1 MENAF
6 WKNKTLR
13 GRAVTTT
20 DVLDCYQKDRCSLRS
35 GFFVLALYKERIL
48 HEKIRVTPE
57 NVVAEFNLK
66 QDKNGKCQ
74 GALAGFQATCC
85 VRGISLH
92 GRPLNADAVA
102 AMFPGDPRGKMGLAY
117 FRSQCCLK
125 KIPIGGAQV
134 TTDSVLDEFI
144 KLKAPLEIA
153 RFKADCCKRN
163 LSVHGRRI
171 TPREVMEDFP
181 DNELGKLA
189 LARFRQQCCLDGRHL
204 NGKKVA
210 PEKVL
215 DELSITATALE
226 QARFRADCFFRAI
239 DLNGQPV
246 RPEVVCDEY
255 QKASAHLE
263 LARFKAECCLKSR
276 HLNGQPVQVKEVMM
290 SFPGDSLGKLG
301 RARFMAKCC
310 VDGLQLDNRPIPPE
324 SVVKEYKAIGEELA
338 LACFRAQCCVKGM
351 AIDGEQ
357 ISPEAVVRDFQA
369 LGALP
374 EIAHFKERCCLI
386 GLTLD
391 GHEVTAK
398 SVADSFTA
406 IDSQLDLARFK
417 QSCFHNNLP
426 VEGHTFSAEEV
437 VESFP
442 ASRLGKL
449 GVARFKAECFVD
461 GLLINGNPVCPAGVI
476 KDFHSIGSKLEVARF
491 KETCCLNNLM
501 LNGKAVSP
509 NEVMN
514 DFRTLGAR
522 VEQARFRDLC
532 HEHSLCLGNESVSP
546 EMVVKTYQKLG
557 AFTELLQFRARCC
570 ISGQKLHGQP
580 VAPESVIAA
589 YRGCKDEQLNI
600 ALFKSKCCLAGLR
613 LEGKAVDAAQVID
626 AFPDSLTGK
635 IELAYFKEQC
645 FLRNL
650 HVNGQQVTPESV
662 LQSFG
667 SYRQSRYG
675 IAHFKE
681 QCCLLGLRV
690 GGKLVSPREVVNQY
704 PPTVEGQQGVARF
717 LRSCCLKGLLLDNQP
732 VSPETVVA
740 SFPANSKGRLGK
752 ALFQERCCLS
762 GTPIHG
768 EPVTTEDVL
777 TAFREIGNKASIASF
792 LAECFLRNL
801 RINGQ
806 WVSVRTIFD
815 QYPDNRAGRLQMIH
829 FNKQCCLNGLKQQG
843 RPVTPEQ
850 VAKALDEDNWPFD
863 KAVFCAQL
871 ALLAKTL
878 NGKHLDNA
886 EVLAGFDRA
895 PGDNTARKVEFL
907 IHRLIAQPQDFDESE
922 ATFQEAWRITTSARV
937 KDEPHGYQR
946 CILQFLAMRYGLTV
960 DQKSV
965 SPDQAWQSIKTLR
978 ESANN
983 TRLQFHFLA
992 YCYHNNVP
1000 LEEQPVTSTQVL
1012 ACLSKL
1018 PQCKLHQALL
1028 RWFEDSR
1035 QCPPANASGHLI
1047 KSSGTAPDRP
1057 VVTDEQPKRIEV
1069 HVGAPHSPSTCQV
1082 TNYSDGSPPMLL
1094 NSQTRKALHIIQ
1106 GIRQLRITGSF
1117 SRCLQGIDTSFNDI
1131 DLLATPEAINI
1142 LISRLTLQLDKQ
1154 KTGADINAHNVFAQ
1168 RSPGCPELKLPEVF
1182 SISLT
1187 EGNYGHKV
1195 VLFQACIYPANAL
1208 DALDSVKVPVADT
1221 ELTCLPFL
1229 SEVQLMADAL
1239 HHLISNLDHLTS
1251 RLCAGSDF
1259 EIPRALLFN
1268 APQHPQERVFALLM
1282 RCLLTLNKATQLCTV
1297 LSEHK
1302 GSRDGSWTAALAMV
1316 QNLGRELQQKLQ
1328 DHRDR
1333 EPLVTALNQWLSAAH
1348 GFSQKQAFVGRLL
1361 TLLVNPA
1368 ELFWSTSVERS
1379 PCSPTSEVSS

>member
-6 WKNKTLR
+6 WEKKTLK
-13 GRAVTTT
+13 GRVVTST

-35 GFFVLALYKERIL
+35 GYFVLALYKGRIC

-74 GALAGFQATCC
+74 VALARFQAKCC
-85 VRGISLH
+85 VKGILLH
-92 GRPLNADAVA
+92 GRPLKADAVA
-102 AMFPGDPRGKMGLAY
+102 AMFPGGPQGKMGLAY

-125 KIPIGGAQV
+125 KIPIGGVQV
-134 TTDSVLDEFI
+134 TTDSVLDAFI

-153 RFKADCCKRN
+153 RFKADCCERN
-163 LSVHGRRI
+163 LYVHGRRI
-171 TPREVMEDFP
+171 TPREVMESFP

-189 LARFRQQCCLDGRHL
+189 LVRFRQYCCLEGWHL

-215 DELSITATALE
+215 DDLSITATALE
-226 QARFRADCFFRAI
+226 QARFKADCFFRAI

-263 LARFKAECCLKSR
+263 LARFKAECCLKPH

-290 SFPGDSLGKLG
+290 SFPGDSLGRLG
-301 RARFMAKCC
+301 CARFMAKCC
-310 VDGLQLDNRPIPPE
+310 LEGLQLDNRPIPPE
-324 SVVKEYKAIGEELA
+324 SVVKEFKAIREELA
-338 LACFRAQCCVKGM
+338 LACFRAQCCLKEM

-357 ISPEAVVRDFQA
+357 VSPEAVVRNFQA
-369 LGALP
+369 LGALL
-374 EIAHFKERCCLI
+374 EIAHFKEKCCLI

-398 SVADSFTA
+398 SVVDSFTA
-406 IDSQLDLARFK
+406 IGAQLDLARFK
-417 QSCFHNNLP
+417 QSCFHNSLP
-426 VEGHTFSAEEV
+426 VGGHTFSAEEV
-437 VESFP
+437 VKSFP

-449 GVARFKAECFVD
+449 GAARFKAECFVD
-461 GLLINGNPVCPAGVI
+461 GLLINGNPVCPTGVI
-476 KDFHSIGSKLEVARF
+476 KDFQTIGSKLEVVRF
-491 KETCCLNNLM
+491 KEACCLNSLM

-514 DFRTLGAR
+514 DFRTLGAWL
-522 VEQARFRDLC
+522 EQARFRDLC
-532 HEHSLCLGNESVSP
+532 HEHSLSLGSESVSP
-546 EMVVKTYQKLG
+546 ETVVKTYQKLG
-557 AFTELLQFRARCC
+557 AFTEMLHFRARCC
-570 ISGQKLHGQP
+570 ISGQKLHDQP
-580 VAPESVIAA
+580 VSPESVVAA
-589 YRGCKDEQLNI
+589 YRGGKDEQLNI
-600 ALFKSKCCLAGLR
+600 ALFKSKCCLNGLR
-613 LEGKAVDAAQVID
+613 LEGEVVSAAQVID
-626 AFPDSLTGK
+626 EFPDSLAGK

-645 FLRNL
+645 CLRDL
-650 HVNGQQVTPESV
+650 HVDGKRVTPESV

-690 GGKLVSPREVVNQY
+690 GGKLVSPREVVNQF
-704 PPTVEGQQGVARF
+704 PPTVVGQHGVARF
-717 LRSCCLKGLLLDNQP
+717 LQSCCLKGLLLDNQP

-740 SFPANSKGRLGK
+740 SFPANPKGRLGK

-777 TAFREIGNKASIASF
+777 TAFREIGNKAAIASF

-815 QYPDNRAGRLQMIH
+815 QYPGNRAGRLQMIH

-843 RPVTPEQ
+843 RTVTPEQ

-871 ALLAKTL
+871 ALQAKTL

-886 EVLAGFDRA
+886 EVLASFDQA

-907 IHRLIAQPQDFDESE
+907 IQRLIAQPQDFGESE
-922 ATFQEAWRITTSARV
+922 ATFQEAWRITTSALV
-937 KDEPHGYQR
+937 KDELHGYQR
-946 CILQFLAMRYGLTV
+946 CMLQFLAVRYGLTV
-960 DQKSV
+960 DQKPV

-983 TRLQFHFLA
+983 TRLRFHFLA
-992 YCYHNNVP
+992 HCYHNNVP

-1012 ACLSKL
+1012 ACLSRL
-1018 PQCKLHQALL
+1018 PQCNLHQALL

-1035 QCPPANASGHLI
+1035 QYPPANVPGHLV
-1047 KSSGTAPDRP
+1047 KSSGTAPDKP
-1057 VVTDEQPKRIEV
+1057 VMTDEQPKRVEV
-1069 HVGAPHSPSTCQV
+1069 YVGAPSSPITCQV
-1082 TNYSDGSPPMLL
+1082 TKHVDGSSVAPMLL

-1131 DLLATPEAINI
+1131 DFLATPEAINI
-1142 LISRLTLQLDKQ
+1142 LVSRLTLQLGR
-1154 KTGADINAHNVFAQ
+1154 TGTDISAHNVFAQ
-1168 RSPGCPELKLPEVF
+1168 RSPGCPELKLPEAF
-1182 SISLT
+1182 SITLT

-1195 VLFQACIYPANAL
+1195 ALFQACIHPASTL

-1239 HHLISNLDHLTS
+1239 QHLISNLDHLTS

-1259 EIPRALLFN
+1259 KIPRALLFN

-1297 LSEHK
+1297 LNEHK
-1302 GSRDGSWTAALAMV
+1302 GTRDGSWTAALTMV

-1333 EPLVTALNQWLSAAH
+1333 EPLVTALNQWLSAAR
-1348 GFSQKQAFVGRLL
+1348 GFSQKQAFIGRLL

-1368 ELFWSTSVERS
+1368 ELFWSTSVE
-1379 PCSPTSEVSS
+1379 